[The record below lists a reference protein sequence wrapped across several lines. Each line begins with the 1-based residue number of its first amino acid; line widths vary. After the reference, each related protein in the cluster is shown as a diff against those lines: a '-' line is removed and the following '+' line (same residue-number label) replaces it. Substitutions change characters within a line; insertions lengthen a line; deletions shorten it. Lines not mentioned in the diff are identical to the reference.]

1 MAKGQAYRHTP
12 AFILLILASGRQ
24 YGAALL
30 SRLET
35 ELPGMGPD
43 SASVYRALQELEDE
57 GCVSAEWETDISGP
71 ARKWYSITAAG
82 KKSLAS
88 FKEDIEARKRNLEW
102 FLERYAGLEAPSSA
116 TKARAAKV
124 QGANAQGE
132 KAQGEKGAGRKAAA
146 TSKGVTK

>member
-12 AFILLILASGRQ
+12 AFILLILARGRQ
-24 YGAALL
+24 YGASLL

-43 SASVYRALQELEDE
+43 SAAIYRALQELEDE

-82 KKSLAS
+82 KRSLAT
-88 FKEDIEARKRNLEW
+88 FKEDIEARKKNLEW
-102 FLERYAGLEAPSSA
+102 FLDHYAEIEEPTSS
-116 TKARAAKV
+116 TKAAGGNASGGNAA
-124 QGANAQGE
+124 GD
-132 KAQGEKGAGRKAAA
+132 KGSSRKAAA
-146 TSKGVTK
+146 PKGGKK

>member
-43 SASVYRALQELEDE
+43 SAAVYRALQELEDE
-57 GCVSAEWETDISGP
+57 GSVSAEWETDISGP

-82 KKSLAS
+82 RKSLDV

-102 FLERYAGLEAPSSA
+102 FLARYAEVA
-116 TKARAAKV
+116 
-124 QGANAQGE
+124 
-132 KAQGEKGAGRKAAA
+132 KGAGKKPAA
-146 TSKGVTK
+146 TSRGVTK